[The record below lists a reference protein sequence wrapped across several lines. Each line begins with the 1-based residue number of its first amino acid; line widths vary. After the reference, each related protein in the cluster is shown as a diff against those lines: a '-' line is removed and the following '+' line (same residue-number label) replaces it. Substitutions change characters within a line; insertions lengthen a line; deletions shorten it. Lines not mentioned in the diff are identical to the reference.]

1 MEKKEVSIEDIL
13 EHVINDVR
21 NEVDDDDVDDDDNV
35 ILGGGGG
42 MWERTK
48 IQVM

>member
-13 EHVINDVR
+13 EHVTNEVS

-35 ILGGGGG
+35 ILGGGGWG
-42 MWERTK
+42 CGRGPK
-48 IQVM
+48 FR